1 MAQQVPDIGKGSPFG
16 VLMVLPADI
25 HKHVALLKR
34 TKVRWV
40 GLDIPLSRINP
51 REGVYRWDWGG
62 FEAALRVLKEAGL
75 QISLKFLG
83 QADWISREPSGAHA
97 DWDSTLNLTPPREK
111 AKWQEVVRNVV
122 RRYGAYCDV
131 WQIGNEPDGGGYFR
145 ASGRDYITY
154 LEWTSSAIRAV
165 QKKATIV
172 AGELFRGEGVRGYSE
187 VLPHLLRRPELFD
200 VLSVHYPLAPPEHAA
215 GMDEYR
221 RALQKAGVRKPV
233 WNTEQAAGAS
243 CRWAQEGT
251 STHPRTQGALALSPI
266 KAYGHCLAMGIQKV
280 FLMSW
285 NYDDTGL
292 YHREDL
298 QSEYRTMVEQLDGA
312 RFVQSVETGS
322 RDLVLYRFARG
333 TKPLL
338 LGWSEVQGKQGV
350 LDIGGDRAVGVVRYD
365 GQPATLS
372 PKRGRVQVKIGFCPL
387 FIWLTD
393 TADVTSVRLQ

>member
-1 MAQQVPDIGKGSPFG
+1 MPDIGKGSPFG

-40 GLDIPLSRINP
+40 GFDIPLSRINP

-97 DWDSTLNLTPPREK
+97 DWDSTLNLTPPRNR

-122 RRYGAYCDV
+122 RRYGAYCSV
-131 WQIGNEPDGGGYFR
+131 WQVGNEPDGGGYFR
-145 ASGRDYITY
+145 GAGREYVTY

-266 KAYGHCLAMGIQKV
+266 KAYGHSLAMGIQKV
-280 FLMSW
+280 FFMSW

-312 RFVQSVETGS
+312 RFVQRVETGS
-322 RDLVLYRFARG
+322 RDLVLYRFARD
-333 TKPLL
+333 TKHLL

-365 GQPATLS
+365 GQSTTLS
-372 PKRGRVQVKIGFCPL
+372 PKRGKAQVKIGFCPL

>member
-16 VLMVLPADI
+16 VLMVLPANI

-312 RFVQSVETGS
+312 RFVQRVETGS

-333 TKPLL
+333 TKHLL

-350 LDIGGDRAVGVVRYD
+350 LDISGDRAVGVVRYD
-365 GQPATLS
+365 GQSTTLS
-372 PKRGRVQVKIGFCPL
+372 PKKGKVQVKIGFCPL
-387 FIWLTD
+387 FIWLTG

>member
-312 RFVQSVETGS
+312 RFVQRVETGS
-322 RDLVLYRFARG
+322 RDLVLYRFTRG
-333 TKPLL
+333 TKHLL

-350 LDIGGDRAVGVVRYD
+350 LDISGDRAVGVVRYD
-365 GQPATLS
+365 GQSTTLS

-387 FIWLTD
+387 FIWLTG